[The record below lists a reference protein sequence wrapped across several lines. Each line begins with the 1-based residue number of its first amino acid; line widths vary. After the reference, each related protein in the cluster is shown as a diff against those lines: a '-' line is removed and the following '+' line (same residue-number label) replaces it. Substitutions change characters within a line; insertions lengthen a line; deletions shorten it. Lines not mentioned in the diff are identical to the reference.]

1 MDSVDLEK
9 KEEKN
14 WFRVNLE
21 ESEPRDN
28 PIRSDDD
35 GPSTFRAN
43 TRSRRGAKKLRKLR
57 VQQRHIL
64 CHWSRFDKKDS
75 SFRREE
81 TVRNV
86 CAWTSGERRKE
97 ERNEGEKREQKKKR
111 MIRRWSNR
119 QRERKKE
126 TVQKRARIMNILK
139 SHKALSAG
147 FHSRR
152 FFNPCTS
159 GTNVNLPRCFL
170 YLIRFLPVSHAS
182 FSRERPSS
190 PRVSFP
196 LPLSLFRGSYHQP
209 SCLCRLRADQSMRD
223 FCVGTT
229 DWGAALPSMGTKTCC
244 QHCKQEI
251 TNYPYLYTI
260 PNAVPL
266 PTFGFL
272 DSTAP
277 AYLTF
282 VGK

>member
-1 MDSVDLEK
+1 MSLVQVRQKRLE
-9 KEEKN
+9 
-14 WFRVNLE
+14 F
-21 ESEPRDN
+21 P
-28 PIRSDDD
+28 
-35 GPSTFRAN
+35 
-43 TRSRRGAKKLRKLR
+43 SRRNRSKR
-57 VQQRHIL
+57 L
-64 CHWSRFDKKDS
+64 CVNERRTKE
-75 SFRREE
+75 RREKRGRE
-81 TVRNV
+81 KG
-86 CAWTSGERRKE
+86 AE
-97 ERNEGEKREQKKKR
+97 EEADDPEVVQPADRKRE
-111 MIRRWSNR
+111 
-119 QRERKKE
+119 RERE

-229 DWGAALPSMGTKTCC
+229 D
-244 QHCKQEI
+244 
-251 TNYPYLYTI
+251 
-260 PNAVPL
+260 
-266 PTFGFL
+266 
-272 DSTAP
+272 
-277 AYLTF
+277 
-282 VGK
+282 